1 MPLSL
6 SWSWIV
12 GVIAA
17 LIVIASLAG
26 SRRRRAGGAEP
37 PEVQLDDSGTFPVL
51 TPPEEDAEILVPP
64 EDGTPAPVLGEL
76 VSDALT
82 NHPSADVP
90 AEHAPVEET
99 PAAVDEPAEDELD
112 GALDDALDRVVK

>member
-1 MPLSL
+1 MALSV

-26 SRRRRAGGAEP
+26 SRRRRAGTLEP
-37 PEVQLDDSGTFPVL
+37 PEAQLDDSGTFPVL

-64 EDGTPAPVLGEL
+64 EDGVPAPVFAEI

-82 NHPSADVP
+82 DAP
-90 AEHAPVEET
+90 ATAAP
-99 PAAVDEPAEDELD
+99 PDAAVVEDELD
-112 GALDDALDRVVK
+112 DALDDALDRVVK